1 MIDQALHLQ
10 TLYIIWKARGLT
22 AAPDP
27 SHEEVRYRDRLKEC
41 RDVLVE
47 RLLEFTVGTQSNTAD
62 AVRRAVSRFR
72 AMTLEITDPV
82 CFQAFQNLMNLDI
95 LFCPA
100 QTVAPD
106 GSDLPTAALAL
117 TLDDETQYRC
127 AGFVQAEIER
137 YAEELDENKSEDG
150 DSDEQDS
157 EREQSE
163 EERGAKAARS
173 KKSKGKQRAKNVP
186 VGECSALL
194 H

>member
-1 MIDQALHLQ
+1 
-10 TLYIIWKARGLT
+10 
-22 AAPDP
+22 
-27 SHEEVRYRDRLKEC
+27 
-41 RDVLVE
+41 
-47 RLLEFTVGTQSNTAD
+47 
-62 AVRRAVSRFR
+62 
-72 AMTLEITDPV
+72 
-82 CFQAFQNLMNLDI
+82 MNLHI

-117 TLDDETQYRC
+117 TLDDEAQYRC

-186 VGECSALL
+186 VGECSALM